1 MKFQDEILQ
10 HEHDQENFLDPEVLK
25 QDKFKISK
33 VVVENTK
40 GDGTRIW
47 KPQKVEFGKPALSI
61 LKQRIGTFD

>member
-1 MKFQDEILQ
+1 
-10 HEHDQENFLDPEVLK
+10 LDPEVLK

-61 LKQRIGTFD
+61 LK